1 MDVALADLDDYSDE
15 DDYYAAYSQVIR
27 LLPSYFEGGS
37 AEPGVIDNR
46 QWLNAI
52 LNGTEPLVKPE
63 QALVVTQVLD
73 AIYKAAATGKEVRF

>member
-1 MDVALADLDDYSDE
+1 MKIRKLLVMLLSVMMIVSF
-15 DDYYAAYSQVIR
+15 AAC
-27 LLPSYFEGGS
+27 GGGG
-37 AEPGVIDNR
+37 EEGVIDNR